1 MIVLVFIL
9 LLLVAAVCMG
19 WSRRVPTR
27 RLGLLAA
34 GAPFV
39 SALALLADQGW
50 GLLPQAEPIVWADL
64 DKITVYLTLQ
74 PDSQTFALALVLL
87 VGGSLALLMLAVALS
102 PTVRGFGSL
111 FASALLTMTAALF
124 GLSSNG
130 ILMPLSWALTVL
142 FAYAA
147 VRASGALAHYE
158 EMHQSVS
165 MGLLATLIMMGGV
178 VAVESSVVA
187 GNQPYAAAVILVV
200 LASLL
205 FVGSAPFHNTLSE
218 FVLVPAALGALLYGV
233 VMPVLG
239 LGSLLRFVWVLTPA
253 TDGPPLV
260 ALLSAQKPLLLV
272 GGVILVVCTAAS
284 LRERGL
290 RRVLAWMAAAQSGA
304 IIIATGL
311 DSPLA
316 TLAAPA
322 LLVNLVFATLAGAL
336 AVAALE
342 HLTGNDTFTEGMTE
356 RRGVQSSLRMPGLIW
371 LLSALSALG
380 LPPLWGFW
388 GRFWLFQA
396 AMEQE
401 PWVAVALVASS
412 GIAAIA
418 YLAPLARFWWNEQP
432 APPAP
437 TAPHKGGPIDPTS
450 TAILA
455 LPIAPLLFLGI
466 APQLVWGGW
475 LQGLPDAPALLPVDQ
490 TIQAVLIVVAVAGGL
505 LLAMLWRLPWR
516 RHTLTDEDMQ
526 PVVLAPDML
535 ARSLSPLEWVGY
547 PRSLLKALWNVLL
560 LLNRGAH
567 LALAIFEQR
576 YYLTGVLLALIS
588 LILLMATVV

>member
-9 LLLVAAVCMG
+9 LVVVAAACMG
-19 WSRRVPTR
+19 LSRRVPTR
-27 RLGLLAA
+27 TLGLVAA

-39 SALALLADQGW
+39 GALVLLAEQAWGW
-50 GLLPQAEPIVWADL
+50 LAPVEPMVWAEL
-64 DKITVYLTLQ
+64 DKITVYLTPQ
-74 PDSQTFALALVLL
+74 PGGHELPLALALLA
-87 VGGSLALLMLAVALS
+87 GGSVALLMLAVALS

-111 FASALLTMTAALF
+111 FGCALLTITAALL

-130 ILMPLSWALTVL
+130 ILMPFSWAMTIL

-147 VRASGALAHYE
+147 VRSSGALSQYE

-187 GNQPYAAAVILVV
+187 GNQPYASAVV
-200 LASLL
+200 LVIVACLA

-239 LGSLLRFVWVLTPA
+239 LGSLLRFVWVLTPV

-260 ALLSAQKPLLLV
+260 ALLDSPKALLLV
-272 GGVILVVCTAAS
+272 GAVILVVCAAAA

-290 RRVLAWMAAAQSGA
+290 RRVLAWMAAGQSGA
-304 IIIATGL
+304 ILIATGL

-322 LLVNLVFATLAGAL
+322 LLVNLVFSTLAGAL

-342 HLTGNDTFTEGMTE
+342 HLTGNDTFTEGLTE
-356 RRGVQSSLRMPGLIW
+356 RRGIQDSLRMPGLIW
-371 LLSALSALG
+371 LLAALSALG

-396 AMEQE
+396 ALEQE
-401 PWVAVALVASS
+401 PWVGVALVISS
-412 GIAAIA
+412 GIAAIV
-418 YLAPLARFWWNEQP
+418 YLAPLARFWWNE
-432 APPAP
+432 PPGQAG
-437 TAPHKGGPIDPTS
+437 THKGGAIDPTS

-455 LPIAPLLFLGI
+455 LPVAPLFFLGI
-466 APQLVWGGW
+466 APQLAWDGW
-475 LQGLPDAPALLPVDQ
+475 LQGLPGAPALLPVEQ
-490 TIQAVLIVVAVAGGL
+490 TIQAATIVFAVSGGVLLV
-505 LLAMLWRLPWR
+505 MLWRLPWR

-547 PRSLLKALWNVLL
+547 PLSLVKALWNVLL
-560 LLNRGAH
+560 WLNRGAH